1 MHTPLSPLP
10 SRPAAALIAA
20 ALLLALA
27 GCARDISFRDVGF
40 GERCASLAE
49 RAFPQARLRTA
60 GNADVAIA
68 GRGAVV
74 DLRLARTDVSE
85 NATEPRDLAVQ
96 CRFLDGVLTD
106 FHWTAGPLR

>member
-1 MHTPLSPLP
+1 VAL
-10 SRPAAALIAA
+10 AAAA
-20 ALLLALA
+20 LLALA
-27 GCARDISFRDVGF
+27 GCARDVGV

-49 RAFPQARLRTA
+49 RAFPQAQLRIAGTA
-60 GNADVAIA
+60 GVAVAD
-68 GRGAVV
+68 RGAVV
-74 DLRLARTDVSE
+74 DLRLVRTDISG